1 LKWRLAVFT
10 ALAILTLAYRGMAV
24 YTRYLSPDTATRA
37 TFAATYQDGAMVVT
51 TTDSVCRWPDDQ
63 KHLCNLDTHPGDRLV
78 EIHDC
83 DGSGGAVTG
92 LFRYGA
98 LLKPIGPEDAWTIVV
113 DRPLVEGGFRR
124 VSIEL
129 PPAVPIVWTLNQT
142 LVNVGFDIVLPLLAM
157 AVGLFVGF
165 MRPKNNQAFL
175 VALVF
180 LGYSAAFF
188 PNVAQFPPVWREIAL
203 LLRTAALTF
212 SPYLILLF
220 FLRFPRPSPIDRRVP
235 WLSRALLPVTI
246 AVFAIELTNQFTLHL
261 SFAANY
267 GFIETLGPVGLTQNV
282 RGIFFSVYWV
292 GAIALSLTSITLN
305 AIGAENRFERRRM
318 ILVLASAAAGLI
330 PPLLVNAP
338 FYGPDGPPAWLVW
351 SSMVAI
357 AFFPAIFVYAV
368 VRHQVFGIRLIFRR
382 GLQYALVSRGFLIV
396 EGIVLFLVLYFVAE
410 PLVNRLIPGSAQSV
424 ASVGVAAITLGLI
437 LALWRI
443 NRRVLP
449 LIDRR
454 FFRDAYNTQRI
465 LTDLGRA
472 VRQLASRPDRLI
484 EKVTDEIVAAVH
496 PDQIAI
502 FLANQSWLYLM
513 PLRDFAQ
520 VSLAPDRDNP
530 TGIDFEVFVHR
541 VVGPAPSGRRRNGHP
556 AAPLYSKSSLPDL
569 LREALTREPEALD
582 LYPAPNPHSPPAS
595 LSEFADC
602 DACLRFNTRL
612 IVPLATA
619 GKMLGFI
626 VLGEKLSEEP
636 YSGEDKE
643 LLLAV
648 AEQVATALDYSL
660 LIGQVAQQE
669 KLEQEIR
676 IAQDVQKRLLP
687 QERPALRTLRYTG
700 QVHAALRVGG
710 DFYDFFRLGP
720 DHLGIAVADIAGK
733 GLSAALLTATLQAL
747 VRSHAPLHASDLG
760 SLAVKVNQHL
770 VESTDDSRFATL
782 FFGVYDDTKRR
793 LRFLNAGHNPPI
805 LVRTTGEGEV
815 RRLDPGGMVLGFF
828 PDTRY
833 REQAIDLIPGD
844 VLLVFSDGV
853 VEAMNEHGEE
863 FGDGRLVEVLRK
875 HDGLPE
881 GELLQQV
888 LEEVGNFLGPVS
900 PQDDITLIVARV
912 V

>member
-305 AIGAENRFERRRM
+305 AIRSTVPTVPRRGWCGR
-318 ILVLASAAAGLI
+318 
-330 PPLLVNAP
+330 
-338 FYGPDGPPAWLVW
+338 AW
-351 SSMVAI
+351 SRS
-357 AFFPAIFVYAV
+357 PS
-368 VRHQVFGIRLIFRR
+368 FRR
-382 GLQYALVSRGFLIV
+382 SSSTRWCGTRSSGF
-396 EGIVLFLVLYFVAE
+396 A
-410 PLVNRLIPGSAQSV
+410 
-424 ASVGVAAITLGLI
+424 
-437 LALWRI
+437 
-443 NRRVLP
+443 
-449 LIDRR
+449 
-454 FFRDAYNTQRI
+454 
-465 LTDLGRA
+465 
-472 VRQLASRPDRLI
+472 
-484 EKVTDEIVAAVH
+484 
-496 PDQIAI
+496 
-502 FLANQSWLYLM
+502 
-513 PLRDFAQ
+513 
-520 VSLAPDRDNP
+520 
-530 TGIDFEVFVHR
+530 
-541 VVGPAPSGRRRNGHP
+541 
-556 AAPLYSKSSLPDL
+556 
-569 LREALTREPEALD
+569 
-582 LYPAPNPHSPPAS
+582 
-595 LSEFADC
+595 
-602 DACLRFNTRL
+602 
-612 IVPLATA
+612 
-619 GKMLGFI
+619 
-626 VLGEKLSEEP
+626 
-636 YSGEDKE
+636 
-643 LLLAV
+643 
-648 AEQVATALDYSL
+648 
-660 LIGQVAQQE
+660 
-669 KLEQEIR
+669 
-676 IAQDVQKRLLP
+676 
-687 QERPALRTLRYTG
+687 
-700 QVHAALRVGG
+700 
-710 DFYDFFRLGP
+710 
-720 DHLGIAVADIAGK
+720 
-733 GLSAALLTATLQAL
+733 
-747 VRSHAPLHASDLG
+747 
-760 SLAVKVNQHL
+760 
-770 VESTDDSRFATL
+770 
-782 FFGVYDDTKRR
+782 
-793 LRFLNAGHNPPI
+793 
-805 LVRTTGEGEV
+805 
-815 RRLDPGGMVLGFF
+815 
-828 PDTRY
+828 
-833 REQAIDLIPGD
+833 
-844 VLLVFSDGV
+844 
-853 VEAMNEHGEE
+853 
-863 FGDGRLVEVLRK
+863 
-875 HDGLPE
+875 
-881 GELLQQV
+881 
-888 LEEVGNFLGPVS
+888 
-900 PQDDITLIVARV
+900 
-912 V
+912 